1 MRITL
6 LCCLFLLAFPAHA
19 LTVAAASS
27 LRLVMPELEQAFT
40 AHHPKASVRVI
51 FGASG
56 KLATQILNGAPYD
69 VFLSADDVY
78 PQRLVDE
85 GAAVHPPVNYASG
98 RLVLWHKDPALGPL
112 QPEALASDQ
121 IRRIAIAQPRHA
133 PYGQRAAEALKA
145 LGLWQQVEPR
155 LVYGENIGQTTAMV
169 ESGAADAGL
178 IAWSLTFAP
187 ELADRPFTLIDR
199 ELHRPLDMAMVITA
213 GGQDEPDARVF
224 YDFMLSDE
232 ARSILMQYG
241 FEPPAEP

>member
-1 MRITL
+1 MRTTL
-6 LCCLFLLAFPAHA
+6 LCCLFLLAYPAHA

-27 LRLVMPELEQAFT
+27 LRLVMPELETAFT
-40 AHHPKASVRVI
+40 AHHPEAPLRVI

-69 VFLSADDVY
+69 IFLSADDVY

-85 GAAVHPPVNYASG
+85 DAAVSPPVLYASG
-98 RLVLWHKDPALGPL
+98 RLVLWHKDPAVGPL
-112 QPEALASDQ
+112 QPEVLAGAE

-133 PYGQRAAEALKA
+133 PYGRRAAEALKA
-145 LGLWQQVEPR
+145 LGLWQRVEPR

-178 IAWSLTFAP
+178 IAWSLTFSP

-199 ELHRPLDMAMVITA
+199 ALHRPLGMAMVITHE
-213 GGQDEPDARVF
+213 GQDEPGAQAF
-224 YDFMLSDE
+224 HDFMLSDE
-232 ARSILMQYG
+232 ARAILTQYG
-241 FEPPAEP
+241 FEPPGGT